1 MSSNGMTSRAPVAAM
16 GQDNDLEAL
25 SSLVRE
31 LSDALEANQHTTD
44 ELCALADMIADRDA
58 FIDDG
63 GDNMEEIGA
72 NDDLEG
78 QNERLRA
85 QIRDQKQ
92 RNIAAARLVQVAN
105 LTMEKF
111 MTLLRPHAHD
121 QTMDTL
127 EIHKKYMEKLKQE
140 QDKTIALS
148 QERAKVE
155 TQISALSRA
164 LALALQK
171 QRQYDKIEQS
181 IDYVE
186 AFNRAIS
193 PLNQGKQAN

>member
-1 MSSNGMTSRAPVAAM
+1 MMGRAPVAAM

-44 ELCALADMIADRDA
+44 ELCALADMIVDRDA
-58 FIDDG
+58 LVDEEDG
-63 GDNMEEIGA
+63 EDRDEMGVD
-72 NDDLEG
+72 DDLEA

-148 QERAKVE
+148 QERAKAE
-155 TQISALSRA
+155 TQISALSKT

-171 QRQYDKIEQS
+171 QRQYDKVEQS

-186 AFNRAIS
+186 AFNRAIN
-193 PLNQGKQAN
+193 PE

>member
-1 MSSNGMTSRAPVAAM
+1 MSSNGMMGRAPVAAM

-44 ELCALADMIADRDA
+44 ELCALADMIVDRDA
-58 FIDDG
+58 LVDEEDG
-63 GDNMEEIGA
+63 EDRDEMGVD
-72 NDDLEG
+72 DDLEA

-148 QERAKVE
+148 QERAKAE
-155 TQISALSRA
+155 TQISALSKT

-171 QRQYDKIEQS
+171 QRQYDKVEQS

-186 AFNRAIS
+186 AFNRAIN
-193 PLNQGKQAN
+193 PE